1 MEKKNVLSL
10 YKEKWSEHHKDIQ
23 QKLLNGNSNMNQEK
37 EPVIILPMYNT
48 LCMYSKSKYV
58 RKASFGHEQNLGE
71 TICENNPLLS
81 IYGSA
86 SGHFLYF
93 YKIFR
98 MGIASLFSP
107 YGCFRF
113 Y

>member
-1 MEKKNVLSL
+1 MTTIEIIIALLIGVFCGALADILVKRYYSRKRKK
-10 YKEKWSEHHKDIQ
+10 
-23 QKLLNGNSNMNQEK
+23 EK

-81 IYGSA
+81 I
-86 SGHFLYF
+86 
-93 YKIFR
+93 
-98 MGIASLFSP
+98 
-107 YGCFRF
+107 
-113 Y
+113 